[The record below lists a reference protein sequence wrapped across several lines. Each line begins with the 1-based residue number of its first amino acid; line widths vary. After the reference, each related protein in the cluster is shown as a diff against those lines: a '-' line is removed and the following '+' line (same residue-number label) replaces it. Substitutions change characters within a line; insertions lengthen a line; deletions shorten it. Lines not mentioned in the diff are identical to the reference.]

1 VTEDAQPPS
10 PEESLTRR
18 RFLRA
23 GAAVGGGLIW
33 GAGLG
38 AVHARAARLWPLA
51 NTATERARADLAG
64 AADPTGATGPVAAR
78 LRAFTASRTRF
89 GTVLRWRT
97 ASEVRI
103 VGFNVYR
110 SSAGRVTRLN
120 RRLIPAAGAAGARSY
135 AWRDRV
141 VRGTSSRP
149 AAYWLE
155 IVSADGSRVR
165 YGPAVTLG

>member
-1 VTEDAQPPS
+1 MTEDAQPS
-10 PEESLTRR
+10 EQGLTRR

-33 GAGLG
+33 GASLG
-38 AVHARAARLWPLA
+38 AVHARAARLWPLS
-51 NTATERARADLAG
+51 NTATSRAGADLPPPV
-64 AADPTGATGPVAAR
+64 DPTGPTGPVAAR
-78 LRAFTASRTRF
+78 LRAFTATRTRF

-97 ASEVRI
+97 ASEFRV

-110 SSAGRVTRLN
+110 SSVGRVKKLN
-120 RRLIPAAGAAGARSY
+120 RRLIPAAGAAGGRSY
-135 AWRDRV
+135 GWRDHV
-141 VRGTSSRP
+141 VRGASSRP
-149 AAYWLE
+149 AAYWVE